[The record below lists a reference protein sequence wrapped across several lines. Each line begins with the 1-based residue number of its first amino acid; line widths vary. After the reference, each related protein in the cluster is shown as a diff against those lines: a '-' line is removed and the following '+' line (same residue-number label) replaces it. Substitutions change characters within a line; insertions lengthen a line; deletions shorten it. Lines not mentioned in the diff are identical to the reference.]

1 MNLLDELEKE
11 DRLAGK
17 LDRLGTYRRKRG
29 LYLGREDVSIKAP
42 LPSTSLLVSFRRK
55 TGLDCQA
62 PLNIDNNTR
71 SMHVYTCDIILS
83 SRCPERLMD
92 GFSSDLA

>member
-42 LPSTSLLVSFRRK
+42 FPARPSSSVSAGR
-55 TGLDCQA
+55 Q
-62 PLNIDNNTR
+62 
-71 SMHVYTCDIILS
+71 V
-83 SRCPERLMD
+83 
-92 GFSSDLA
+92 